1 MQIIPL
7 HNSLELQLF
16 KADTS
21 IALALPYIEQGINAG
36 FPSPADDFLDISID
50 LNKELIQNKDA
61 TYFARVRGNSMI
73 DAGINDGDLLIIDKS
88 IKPSNGKAAVCF
100 IDGAFTI
107 KWLNITKDVIW
118 LTPANKKFKPI
129 KVTKDN
135 DFMIYGII
143 TYIIKKPL
151 SCLP

>member
-7 HNSLELQLF
+7 YSSIELQLF

-61 TYFARVRGNSMI
+61 TYFARVNGNSMI

-100 IDGAFTI
+100 IDGEFTI

-118 LTPANKKFKPI
+118 LTPANKNFKPI

-151 SCLP
+151 PCSP

>member
-7 HNSLELQLF
+7 HNSKELKLF

-21 IALALPYIEQGINAG
+21 TVLALPYIEQGINAG

-50 LNKELIQNKDA
+50 LNKELVQNKDA
-61 TYFARVRGNSMI
+61 TYFARVNGNSMI

-100 IDGAFTI
+100 IDGEFTK

-118 LTPANKKFKPI
+118 LTPANKNFKPI

-135 DFMIYGII
+135 DFLIFGII
-143 TYIIKKPL
+143 TYIIKKPM

>member
-7 HNSLELQLF
+7 HTSLELQLF

-21 IALALPYIEQGINAG
+21 TIITLPYIEQGINAG
-36 FPSPADDFLDISID
+36 FPSPADDFLDVSID
-50 LNKELIQNKDA
+50 LNKELVQNKDA
-61 TYFARVRGNSMI
+61 TYFARVSGNSMI
-73 DAGINDGDLLIIDKS
+73 DAGISDGDLLIIDKS

-100 IDGAFTI
+100 IDGEFTI
-107 KWLNITKDVIW
+107 KWLNITKEVIW
-118 LTPANKKFKPI
+118 LTPANKDFKPI

-135 DFMIYGII
+135 NFMIYGVI

-151 SCLP
+151 LCSL

>member
-7 HNSLELQLF
+7 HTSLELQLF

-21 IALALPYIEQGINAG
+21 TIITLPYIEQGINAG
-36 FPSPADDFLDISID
+36 FPSPADDFLDVSID
-50 LNKELIQNKDA
+50 LNKELVQNKDA
-61 TYFARVRGNSMI
+61 TYFARVSGNSMI
-73 DAGINDGDLLIIDKS
+73 DAGISDGDLLIIDKS

-100 IDGAFTI
+100 IDGEFTI
-107 KWLNITKDVIW
+107 KWLNITKEVIW
-118 LTPANKKFKPI
+118 LTPANKDFKPI

-135 DFMIYGII
+135 NFMIYGII

-151 SCLP
+151 LCSL

>member
-7 HNSLELQLF
+7 HSSLELQLF
-16 KADTS
+16 KADTNT
-21 IALALPYIEQGINAG
+21 ALALPYIEQGINAG

-61 TYFARVRGNSMI
+61 TYFARVNGNSMI

-88 IKPSNGKAAVCF
+88 IEPSNGKAAVCF
-100 IDGAFTI
+100 IDGEFTI

-118 LTPANKKFKPI
+118 LTPANKNFKPI

-151 SCLP
+151 SCSP

>member
-1 MQIIPL
+1 
-7 HNSLELQLF
+7 
-16 KADTS
+16 
-21 IALALPYIEQGINAG
+21 
-36 FPSPADDFLDISID
+36 DDFLDISID

-61 TYFARVRGNSMI
+61 TYFARVNGNSMI

-100 IDGAFTI
+100 IDGEFTI

-118 LTPANKKFKPI
+118 LTPANKNFKPI

-135 DFMIYGII
+135 DFMRSEERRVG
-143 TYIIKKPL
+143 KEER
-151 SCLP
+151 SMRVMRDHQQ

>member
-7 HNSLELQLF
+7 HSSLELQLY
-16 KADTS
+16 KADTHT
-21 IALALPYIEQGINAG
+21 ALALPYIEQGINAG

-50 LNKELIQNKDA
+50 LNKELVQNKDA
-61 TYFARVRGNSMI
+61 TYFARVNGNSMI

-100 IDGAFTI
+100 IDGEFTI

-118 LTPANKKFKPI
+118 LTPANKNFKPI

-135 DFMIYGII
+135 DFLIFGII

-151 SCLP
+151 SCSP